1 MQAIAQT
8 THTPAPAPATTLEP
22 APAAAQPDTLATP
35 QAAPR
40 RGKRA
45 PARTHLDIANAQR
58 APVRDHRPACGQLNG
73 TKTARAQ
80 TFYSRNTDVVS
91 CLKCAKTKVFAKA
104 LAMQAESEAIAE
116 ATTAEAV
123 EAAEVDA
130 E

>member
-1 MQAIAQT
+1 MQAIAPT
-8 THTPAPAPATTLEP
+8 THTPAQATAPALEP
-22 APAAAQPDTLATP
+22 APALAAQPDTLANTP
-35 QAAPR
+35 AAPR

-58 APVRDHRPACGQLNG
+58 APVRDYCPACGQLNG

-91 CLKCAKTKVFAKA
+91 CLKCVKTKVFAKA
-104 LAMQAESEAIAE
+104 LALQAESEAVA
-116 ATTAEAV
+116 